1 MSVWAV
7 LATGPSLSQS
17 VVNSVQSRVKVV
29 AVSDAYRLA
38 PWADVLV
45 STDAGWWRAHEEALG
60 FPGSKYGAMPDFRSV
75 PGVERFPADSATNS
89 GLLGVKVAVHLGAR
103 RVLLCGFDMN
113 QPGEHFF
120 GRHPLP
126 LKSTTADRQ
135 EVFKRQFAGYRP
147 RGVEII
153 NCTPGSALD
162 CYPRRDL
169 EDCLA
174 ESAVLAG

>member
-1 MSVWAV
+1 MTWAI
-7 LATGPSLSQS
+7 LATGPSMSQAVADS
-17 VVNSVQSRVKVV
+17 VRGCKVV

-38 PWADVLV
+38 PWADVLC
-45 STDAGWWRAHEEALG
+45 STDAGWWLANAEALQFRG
-60 FPGSKYGAMPDFRSV
+60 QKYGAMPDFRRIS
-75 PGVERFPADSATNS
+75 GVERFPADSSINS
-89 GLLGVKVAVHLGAR
+89 GLLGVRVAVHLGAR

-113 QPGEHFF
+113 RPGEHFF
-120 GRHPLP
+120 GTHPAP

-135 EVFKRQFAGYRP
+135 EVFKRQFAGFHP

-153 NCTPGSALD
+153 NCTPGSALT
-162 CYPRRDL
+162 CYPRREL